1 MHISLELGL
10 LILESVLLIVT
21 VILLVFS
28 LKEGRG
34 RDKLIMEVERA
45 TRVLS
50 RHEYFIAVTDTMM
63 DARSDLIG
71 SITGRFPVGDDSKR
85 TKEVALTIE
94 KLSQSGVKIRYLLPK
109 FHDRLHVGW
118 LYLRAGAEVRFGSDP
133 HLHDFRYVV
142 ADEKVTVIGIPEGT
156 GAQEATKRGFRIP
169 SRGLSALLRKG
180 FQDSWE
186 GAVPF
191 VDQVRETLA
200 HTGMSPEALAREFHI
215 DLEELKRSVA
225 AGAAPEE

>member
-10 LILESVLLIVT
+10 LILESVLLVATIVLL
-21 VILLVFS
+21 ILS

-50 RHEYFIAVTDTMM
+50 RHEYFITVTDTLM
-63 DARSDLIG
+63 DAEVEVIG

-85 TKEVALTIE
+85 TKEVAYTIE
-94 KLSQSGVKIRYLLPK
+94 KLSQSGVRIRYLLPR

-118 LYLRAGAEVRFGSDP
+118 LYQRAGADIRFGSDP
-133 HLHDFRYVV
+133 HLHDFRYIV
-142 ADEKVTVIGIPEGT
+142 ADGKVAVIGIPEET

-169 SRGLSALLRKG
+169 SQGLSSLLKED
-180 FQDSWE
+180 FEKSWKS
-186 GAVPF
+186 ATHF
-191 VDQVRETLA
+191 SDQVKETLS
-200 HTGMSPEALAREFHI
+200 HTGMTPETLAREFKI
-215 DLEELKRSVA
+215 DVKDLSA
-225 AGAAPEE
+225 QAD

>member
-10 LILESVLLIVT
+10 LILESFLLVATIV
-21 VILLVFS
+21 LLVFS

-34 RDKLIMEVERA
+34 RDRLIMEVERA

-50 RHEYFIAVTDTMM
+50 RHEYFITVTDTLM
-63 DARSDLIG
+63 DAEFEVIG

-85 TKEVALTIE
+85 TKEVAYTIE
-94 KLSQSGVKIRYLLPK
+94 KLSQAGVKIRYLLPR

-118 LYLRAGAEVRFGSDP
+118 LYRRAGADIRFGSDP

-142 ADEKVTVIGIPEGT
+142 ADGKVTVIGIPEET

-169 SRGLSALLRKG
+169 SQGLSSLLKED
-180 FQDSWE
+180 FEKSW
-186 GAVPF
+186 GNATHF
-191 VDQVRETLA
+191 SDQVKETIS
-200 HTGMSPEALAREFHI
+200 HTGMTPETLAREFKI
-215 DLEELKRSVA
+215 DVA
-225 AGAAPEE
+225 DLSAPTD

>member
-10 LILESVLLIVT
+10 LILESVLLVAT
-21 VILLVFS
+21 VVLLIFS

-50 RHEYFIAVTDTMM
+50 RHEYFITVTDTLM
-63 DARSDLIG
+63 DAKVEVIG

-85 TKEVALTIE
+85 TKEVAYTIE
-94 KLSQSGVKIRYLLPK
+94 KLSQSGVKIRYLLPR

-118 LYLRAGAEVRFGSDP
+118 LYRRAGADIRFGSDP

-142 ADEKVTVIGIPEGT
+142 ADGKVAVIGIPEET

-169 SRGLSALLRKG
+169 SQGLSSLLKED
-180 FQDSWE
+180 FEKSWE
-186 GAVPF
+186 NATHF
-191 VDQVRETLA
+191 LDQVKETLS
-200 HTGMSPEALAREFHI
+200 HTGMTPETLAREFQI
-215 DLEELKRSVA
+215 DIKDLSA
-225 AGAAPEE
+225 QAD

>member
-10 LILESVLLIVT
+10 LILESVLLVATIV
-21 VILLVFS
+21 LLVLS

-34 RDKLIMEVERA
+34 RDRLIMEVERA

-50 RHEYFIAVTDTMM
+50 RHEYFITVTDTLM
-63 DARSDLIG
+63 DAEVEVIG

-85 TKEVALTIE
+85 TKEVAYTIE
-94 KLSQSGVKIRYLLPK
+94 KLSQSGVRIRYLLPR

-118 LYLRAGAEVRFGSDP
+118 LYRRAGADVRFGSDP

-142 ADEKVTVIGIPEGT
+142 ADGKVAVLGIPEET

-169 SRGLSALLRKG
+169 SRGLSSLLKED
-180 FQDSWE
+180 FEKSWE
-186 GAVPF
+186 SATHF
-191 VDQVRETLA
+191 SAQVKETLS
-200 HTGMSPEALAREFHI
+200 HTGMTPETLAREFQI
-215 DLEELKRSVA
+215 DVDDLSA
-225 AGAAPEE
+225 HTG